1 MKRQTY
7 VCGLD
12 VHKDNV
18 YAAMYNGIDRS
29 EVKVFGTF
37 TDPIS
42 ELIQWL
48 EQNRVKRIAMESTGI
63 YWVPVW
69 NMLEERDLSLHW
81 LIRGSLSRCLVAK
94 VM

>member
-1 MKRQTY
+1 MKWQTY

-37 TDPIS
+37 TDHIS

-48 EQNRVKRIAMESTGI
+48 EQNRVMRIAMESTKI
-63 YWVPVW
+63 HRVI
-69 NMLEERDLSLHW
+69 DLISFF
-81 LIRGSLSRCLVAK
+81 SSS
-94 VM
+94 